1 MKVIRKS
8 EMLRDSQEAHLRA
21 ERDFLVKS
29 QGSRWSV
36 PLIKAFQDR
45 ANLYLVMEYM
55 VGGDFMGFLLREDVL
70 EEEVAI

>member
-21 ERDFLVKS
+21 ERDFLVRS
-29 QGSRWSV
+29 EGSTWTV

-45 ANLYLVMEYM
+45 SNLYLIMDYM
-55 VGGDFMGFLLREDVL
+55 VGGDFMGLLLREDVL
-70 EEEVAI
+70 DEDVAV